1 VWPPFELCVRARHS
15 GMEFVEQGSWVRPYN
30 ACWVVD
36 FLHSLPPTRYDF
48 PATEDFNS
56 PAAEEYFLG
65 TASWPVALAL
75 CTLIAMVLVCL
86 RIVFCRT
93 LLRRRDS
100 TSHSEPSWIPLLL
113 VSLLFLAVIWFGYYL
128 FAHYVRHGLDQSQG
142 VLDTLKDHARNAKT
156 AADELDA
163 VALNLYDHIKAL
175 DTACGGRFP
184 PLNNMVEETAAAE
197 ETLTQYTDYVQEL
210 PAQLDSISFFDTL
223 NFWALVGLDAPLVST
238 GVASLCIFTSF
249 ALWLA
254 TCGTLACRRFFL
266 CLGSTW
272 SLLAIFVIAMVT
284 CVEFFL
290 AIVVSDFCSN
300 ASENAVGLA
309 DHYAGNNSTAYN
321 LTRYY
326 LVGDT
331 PSILNVT
338 IQNATSDM
346 EAFVLKFDS
355 YKAEIS
361 VACPTWDPDGSK
373 SKQINDDSASLKH
386 YIQSVTNSTAP
397 RVVYPLWVSGVYD
410 ETCNLF
416 VPGVFWLAVV
426 QLVVGLVLL
435 PCQILCMHA
444 FSRKYVTALSSARQ
458 RQVHGGPLLPDSVG
472 GTSMRGVVR

>member
-1 VWPPFELCVRARHS
+1 
-15 GMEFVEQGSWVRPYN
+15 
-30 ACWVVD
+30 
-36 FLHSLPPTRYDF
+36 
-48 PATEDFNS
+48 
-56 PAAEEYFLG
+56 
-65 TASWPVALAL
+65 
-75 CTLIAMVLVCL
+75 VLN
-86 RIVFCRT
+86 
-93 LLRRRDS
+93 
-100 TSHSEPSWIPLLL
+100 
-113 VSLLFLAVIWFGYYL
+113 
-128 FAHYVRHGLDQSQG
+128 
-142 VLDTLKDHARNAKT
+142 TLKDHASNAKT
-156 AADELDA
+156 AADALDE
-163 VALNLYDHIKAL
+163 VALDLYQQIKAL
-175 DTACGGRFP
+175 DTACGSRLP
-184 PLNNMVEETAAAE
+184 PLNNLVEETAAAE

-223 NFWALVGLDAPLVST
+223 NFWALIGLDAPLVST

-272 SLLAIFVIAMVT
+272 SILAIFIIALVT

-309 DHYAGNNSTAYN
+309 EHYAGNNSTAYN

-338 IQNATSDM
+338 IHNATSDM
-346 EAFVLKFDS
+346 EDFALKFDS
-355 YKAEIS
+355 YKADIS
-361 VACPTWDPDGSK
+361 KACPTWDPDGTK
-373 SKQINDDSASLKH
+373 SKQINDDSASLKQN
-386 YIQSVTNSTAP
+386 IQSVTNATAP
-397 RVVYPLWVSGVYD
+397 SVVYPLWVSGVYD

-458 RQVHGGPLLPDSVG
+458 RRAQGDPLLHDSPG
-472 GTSMRGVVR
+472 GVSLRGVAR